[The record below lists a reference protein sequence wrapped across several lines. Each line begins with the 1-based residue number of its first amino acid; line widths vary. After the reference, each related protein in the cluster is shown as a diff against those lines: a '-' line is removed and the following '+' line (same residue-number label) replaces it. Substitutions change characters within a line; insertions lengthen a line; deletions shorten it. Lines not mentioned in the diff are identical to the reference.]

1 MEKKNKINKKD
12 IINRKTKDTV
22 FTDLFRNKKYLL
34 QLYQDLH
41 PEDLDTRQEDLQIIT
56 LENILVH
63 SMYND
68 LGFIAKDKLLI
79 LVEAQ
84 STQSVNIALR
94 MLLYLSQTV
103 KDYLQENG
111 LNVHSKKQI
120 ILPTPE
126 FYVIYTG
133 EDKKGNRTIK
143 LSDTY
148 KEKQDLPQL
157 ELTINIIET
166 SYQHKIIWQY
176 IEFCRILN
184 EQAKKYGYTKE
195 MIEETIKICTDE
207 DILKEYLSKRKKE
220 VMSIMSTL
228 FSQEEV
234 TKFVIE
240 EEREEAK
247 KEGKEE
253 GRKEGMQK
261 GMQKERVGIAQRLL
275 KLNISID
282 DIIKA
287 TGLDKETINT
297 LL

>member
-1 MEKKNKINKKD
+1 E
-12 IINRKTKDTV
+12 T
-22 FTDLFRNKKYLL
+22 
-34 QLYQDLH
+34 
-41 PEDLDTRQEDLQIIT
+41 
-56 LENILVH
+56 
-63 SMYND
+63 
-68 LGFIAKDKLLI
+68 
-79 LVEAQ
+79 
-84 STQSVNIALR
+84 
-94 MLLYLSQTV
+94 
-103 KDYLQENG
+103 
-111 LNVHSKKQI
+111 
-120 ILPTPE
+120 
-126 FYVIYTG
+126 
-133 EDKKGNRTIK
+133 RTIK

-247 KEGKEE
+247 KEGI
-253 GRKEGMQK
+253 QK

>member
-1 MEKKNKINKKD
+1 MW
-12 IINRKTKDTV
+12 
-22 FTDLFRNKKYLL
+22 L
-34 QLYQDLH
+34 
-41 PEDLDTRQEDLQIIT
+41 
-56 LENILVH
+56 
-63 SMYND
+63 
-68 LGFIAKDKLLI
+68 
-79 LVEAQ
+79 
-84 STQSVNIALR
+84 
-94 MLLYLSQTV
+94 
-103 KDYLQENG
+103 
-111 LNVHSKKQI
+111 
-120 ILPTPE
+120 
-126 FYVIYTG
+126 YTG

-261 GMQKERVGIAQRLL
+261 GIQKGIQKGMQKERVGIAQRLL

>member
-1 MEKKNKINKKD
+1 D
-12 IINRKTKDTV
+12 IYR
-22 FTDLFRNKKYLL
+22 R
-34 QLYQDLH
+34 
-41 PEDLDTRQEDLQIIT
+41 RQ
-56 LENILVH
+56 
-63 SMYND
+63 
-68 LGFIAKDKLLI
+68 
-79 LVEAQ
+79 
-84 STQSVNIALR
+84 
-94 MLLYLSQTV
+94 
-103 KDYLQENG
+103 
-111 LNVHSKKQI
+111 
-120 ILPTPE
+120 
-126 FYVIYTG
+126 
-133 EDKKGNRTIK
+133 KGNRTIK

-253 GRKEGMQK
+253 GRKEGRK
-261 GMQKERVGIAQRLL
+261 EGMQKERVGIAQRLL

>member
-1 MEKKNKINKKD
+1 M
-12 IINRKTKDTV
+12 
-22 FTDLFRNKKYLL
+22 
-34 QLYQDLH
+34 
-41 PEDLDTRQEDLQIIT
+41 
-56 LENILVH
+56 
-63 SMYND
+63 
-68 LGFIAKDKLLI
+68 
-79 LVEAQ
+79 
-84 STQSVNIALR
+84 
-94 MLLYLSQTV
+94 
-103 KDYLQENG
+103 
-111 LNVHSKKQI
+111 
-120 ILPTPE
+120 
-126 FYVIYTG
+126 
-133 EDKKGNRTIK
+133 K

-247 KEGKEE
+247 KEGI
-253 GRKEGMQK
+253 QK

>member
-1 MEKKNKINKKD
+1 M
-12 IINRKTKDTV
+12 
-22 FTDLFRNKKYLL
+22 
-34 QLYQDLH
+34 
-41 PEDLDTRQEDLQIIT
+41 
-56 LENILVH
+56 
-63 SMYND
+63 
-68 LGFIAKDKLLI
+68 
-79 LVEAQ
+79 
-84 STQSVNIALR
+84 
-94 MLLYLSQTV
+94 
-103 KDYLQENG
+103 
-111 LNVHSKKQI
+111 
-120 ILPTPE
+120 
-126 FYVIYTG
+126 IYTG

-247 KEGKEE
+247 KEGI
-253 GRKEGMQK
+253 QK

>member
-1 MEKKNKINKKD
+1 
-12 IINRKTKDTV
+12 
-22 FTDLFRNKKYLL
+22 
-34 QLYQDLH
+34 
-41 PEDLDTRQEDLQIIT
+41 
-56 LENILVH
+56 
-63 SMYND
+63 
-68 LGFIAKDKLLI
+68 
-79 LVEAQ
+79 
-84 STQSVNIALR
+84 
-94 MLLYLSQTV
+94 
-103 KDYLQENG
+103 
-111 LNVHSKKQI
+111 
-120 ILPTPE
+120 
-126 FYVIYTG
+126 VIYTG

-184 EQAKKYGYTKE
+184 EQTKKYGYTKE

-247 KEGKEE
+247 KEGI
-253 GRKEGMQK
+253 QK

>member
-1 MEKKNKINKKD
+1 M
-12 IINRKTKDTV
+12 
-22 FTDLFRNKKYLL
+22 
-34 QLYQDLH
+34 
-41 PEDLDTRQEDLQIIT
+41 
-56 LENILVH
+56 
-63 SMYND
+63 
-68 LGFIAKDKLLI
+68 
-79 LVEAQ
+79 
-84 STQSVNIALR
+84 
-94 MLLYLSQTV
+94 
-103 KDYLQENG
+103 
-111 LNVHSKKQI
+111 
-120 ILPTPE
+120 
-126 FYVIYTG
+126 IYTG

-253 GRKEGMQK
+253 GRKEGIQK